1 MSKILVIEDETMVLK
16 AIEFKLKK
24 EQFEVA
30 IATDGQ
36 KAMEL
41 LRNESFDIILT
52 DLMIPFYSGLEI
64 IHYVRKEKNSET
76 PIIVLSS
83 LGQEES
89 ILEAFK
95 IGAND
100 YITKPFSPN
109 ELIIRINKQLNK

>member
-1 MSKILVIEDETMVLK
+1 
-16 AIEFKLKK
+16 
-24 EQFEVA
+24 
-30 IATDGQ
+30 
-36 KAMEL
+36 
-41 LRNESFDIILT
+41 
-52 DLMIPFYSGLEI
+52 MIPFYSGLEI

>member
-36 KAMEL
+36 NAMEL